1 MKRIAVTICAAL
13 VASALFAA
21 APTTTAVPTTTA
33 SAKPANNGWVLMLSK
48 DKRLLVK
55 VRNQIPASTST
66 ANYPHA
72 IEMHWRYAPDSLGMP
87 AEKVVAQIA
96 KFEAT
101 IDPIQGD
108 RVGYLMMIVTGNGER
123 TWLWYVADPKAFGA
137 ALNRFAPGHPYP
149 ITVNIAQKEPDW
161 KTYRTMREKMN

>member
-1 MKRIAVTICAAL
+1 MKGNSWMKRIAVTICAAL
-13 VASALFAA
+13 FVSTLSA
-21 APTTTAVPTTTA
+21 AVPTTTA
-33 SAKPANNGWVLMLSK
+33 AAKPANNGWLLTQSK

-55 VRNQIPASTST
+55 VRNQIPASASP
-66 ANYPHA
+66 ANYSHA
-72 IEMHWRYAPDSLGMP
+72 VEMHWKYVPDALGMP

-96 KFEAT
+96 KFEAA

-137 ALNRFAPGHPYP
+137 ALNRLVPGHPYP

-161 KTYRTMREKMN
+161 KTYRTMREKIH